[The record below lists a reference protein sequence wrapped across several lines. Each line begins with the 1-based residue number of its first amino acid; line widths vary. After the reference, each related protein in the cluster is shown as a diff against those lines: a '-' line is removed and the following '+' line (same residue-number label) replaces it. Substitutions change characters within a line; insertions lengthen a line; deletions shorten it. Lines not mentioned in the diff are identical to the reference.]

1 MRFYALTDN
10 TGNYFNGGANNF
22 PYGPPPKLEDNEMDY
37 GEPEGLRP
45 SEYPTPHPP
54 PPPPPFTKKNSSCNT
69 QGRRGVSNFIL
80 HALFYLTFSKIPD
93 SILKYIFQKYF
104 IKAAGF

>member
-1 MRFYALTDN
+1 
-10 TGNYFNGGANNF
+10 
-22 PYGPPPKLEDNEMDY
+22 
-37 GEPEGLRP
+37 
-45 SEYPTPHPP
+45 
-54 PPPPPFTKKNSSCNT
+54 
-69 QGRRGVSNFIL
+69 VSNFIL